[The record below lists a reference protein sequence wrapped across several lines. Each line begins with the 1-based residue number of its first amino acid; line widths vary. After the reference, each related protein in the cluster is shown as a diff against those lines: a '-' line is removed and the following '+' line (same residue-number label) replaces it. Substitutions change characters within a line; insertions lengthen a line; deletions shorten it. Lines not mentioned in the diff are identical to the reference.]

1 MSSTLF
7 DRVSALESGIEEL
20 KNGKADSENYGLARI
35 SESAAVTQ
43 KDLGLVLGAFEKNAA
58 VPGSIMNKVSN
69 IIKSKQ
75 IFLNSIRIDKQY
87 DGNYHADFNGIFERN
102 GIDHKKVVGISVT
115 GFAGVVKDIPRVTYA
130 SSADAIQIWSRESQ
144 SVLNFNLEVKYIE

>member
-1 MSSTLF
+1 MTDTNS
-7 DRVSALESGIEEL
+7 
-20 KNGKADSENYGLARI
+20 
-35 SESAAVTQ
+35 
-43 KDLGLVLGAFEKNAA
+43 GLVLSAKEKNAA

-102 GIDHKKVVGISVT
+102 GIDHKKIVGLSVT

-130 SSADAIQIWSRESQ
+130 SSSDAIQIWSRESQ
-144 SVLNFNLEVKYIE
+144 SVLNFNLEVKYTE